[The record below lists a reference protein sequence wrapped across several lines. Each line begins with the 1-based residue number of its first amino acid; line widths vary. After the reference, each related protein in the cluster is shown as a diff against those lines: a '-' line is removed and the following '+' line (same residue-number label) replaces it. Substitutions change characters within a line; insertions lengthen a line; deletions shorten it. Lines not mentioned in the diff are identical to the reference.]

1 MLPRVGASQESDM
14 GLLDILNSIQA
25 GGVSDDPRARGAPA
39 SQGMSPMAK
48 ALLALLAVYAVKNLR
63 RADAPP
69 TQPAGPVGG
78 NVSAGLP
85 GGQGGTLGGGLGDL
99 LRGTLGGVLGGA
111 AAGTVLNGG
120 LDNLLKQL
128 QQGGQGDVARSWVG
142 TGPNKAISQRERAR
156 NRHARPVVGADRDGS
171 RRFAIRAEPASAA
184 LRRPTHAGR
193 PAADGGGSRADGLV
207 ASADAPFAFALRH
220 AAAPLQQRQVE
231 PVGVGAA
238 RGHEQSLLRDQH
250 GTAEKVRA
258 LAERA
263 RKVSRYERKIRLARE
278 KCAHLIAVFLGK

>member
-1 MLPRVGASQESDM
+1 MLARVGASQEADM

-25 GGVSDDPRARGAPA
+25 GGVSNDPRARTAPA

-48 ALLALLAVYAVKNLR
+48 ALLALLAVYAAKNLR

-85 GGQGGTLGGGLGDL
+85 GGQGGNPGGLGDL
-99 LRGTLGGVLGGA
+99 LRRTWGAVLGGA

-142 TGPNKAISQRERAR
+142 TGPNKAISQRDLANPLGTDTLDQLSEQT
-156 NRHARPVVGADRDGS
+156 GMDRGDLLSGLSQHLPRFVDQLTPDG
-171 RRFAIRAEPASAA
+171 R
-184 LRRPTHAGR
+184 LPT
-193 PAADGGGSRADGLV
+193 
-207 ASADAPFAFALRH
+207 
-220 AAAPLQQRQVE
+220 E
-231 PVGVGAA
+231 EEAA
-238 RGHEQSLLRDQH
+238 RL
-250 GTAEKVRA
+250 V
-258 LAERA
+258 
-263 RKVSRYERKIRLARE
+263 
-278 KCAHLIAVFLGK
+278 